1 MMLALKIKTENW
13 KTACNK
19 FLVPESIMSIL
30 TSLLSKK
37 GACQNCKVMWYN
49 LLDAGKIISLD
60 VSSKANK
67 IFVCFY

>member
-1 MMLALKIKTENW
+1 MMLALKKKIENW

-19 FLVPESIMSIL
+19 VLVPESIMSIL

-37 GACQNCKVMWYN
+37 GACQIFKVMWYN